1 MLRPKVKY
9 NAEFFRSLLEANAPI
24 TRAESRK
31 PKSPEPSRNDSRNH
45 ASLKP
50 HSKIQAMSAQAAP
63 AASSRA
69 AQLEN
74 SLRTVIRGKDD
85 VLRLALVAL
94 LARGH
99 LLIEGVPGVGKT
111 TLGQALARAL
121 DCSFQRVQFTSD
133 MLPSDVL
140 GISIYSAAEQK
151 FEFKRGPVFANILLA
166 DEINRTTPKTQSAL
180 LEAMNESQVTVDAHS
195 YALPQPFMVVAT
207 QNPIEHHG
215 TYPLPESQL
224 DRFLMRVRMGYPE
237 GNAEREILRDEAGAA
252 QLEKLQPVLTAN
264 DVLEIQQAVTRVH
277 VDESL
282 ITYALA
288 IVAKTRESE
297 YLSLGVSPR
306 GSQMFYRAA
315 QAMAFTEGRD
325 YCIPEDFKPLAV
337 PVFAHRVVVNPLY
350 SSTLRKSEQSE
361 QVLREIVDSVAVP
374 V

>member
-1 MLRPKVKY
+1 M
-9 NAEFFRSLLEANAPI
+9 A
-24 TRAESRK
+24 T
-31 PKSPEPSRNDSRNH
+31 
-45 ASLKP
+45 
-50 HSKIQAMSAQAAP
+50 QAAT

-69 AQLEN
+69 VQLEK
-74 SLRTVIRGKDD
+74 SLRTIIRGKDD
-85 VLRLALVAL
+85 VLRLALVSVF
-94 LARGH
+94 ARGH

-140 GISIYSAAEQK
+140 GISIYSAIEQK

-180 LEAMNESQVTVDAHS
+180 LEAMNEGQVTVDAHS
-195 YALPQPFMVVAT
+195 YPLPQPFLVLAT

-237 GNAEREILRDEAGAA
+237 GSAEREILRDEAGSA
-252 QLEKLQPVLTAN
+252 QLEKLRPVLNAN
-264 DVLEIQQAVTRVH
+264 DILDIQQAVTRVH
-277 VDESL
+277 VDDSL
-282 ITYALA
+282 IAYALA
-288 IVAKTRESE
+288 IVNKTRESE

-315 QAMAFTEGRD
+315 QAMAFIEGRD
-325 YCIPEDFKPLAV
+325 YCTPEDFKPLAV
-337 PVFAHRVVVNPLY
+337 PVFAHRVVVNAHY
-350 SSTLRKSEQSE
+350 ASTLRKSEQSE
-361 QVLREIVDSVAVP
+361 QVLREIVDSVPVP